1 MKTEKN
7 QINDNTSKPYNIVV
21 PFNIPGKPDIGLLDL
36 NKIFQVNLNYNF
48 DSLKILLEGL
58 INSYK
63 NTQEELE
70 NIRAYN
76 KVKDIKIKDLEQKM
90 LDLNILL
97 NKSLGNSEEVEKLKD
112 LKDKLVNKVEEE
124 VPIPI
129 KPHININNVNKDI
142 KEIKE
147 NKEISY
153 HTQNPS
159 QSHSLE
165 TDKLNNSS
173 PPKSLKKQSA
183 IKSPKKRKKIHAPIN
198 KDVKLDIQLGKDD
211 IINKIIKKVN
221 GYDLCI
227 NDLYEAVPQMQK
239 ETDNNIDIFKNFED
253 ELFEIDSRINSLFEE
268 NANIKKKFEET
279 EEKFKDINI
288 KLQDFNIIDIL
299 KGNAG
304 EGGDANI
311 TLNLIS
317 NLEKKFN
324 AKNKLLEEKIAKI
337 DSSCFKI
344 EKEGQNIKNS
354 QNLNKRQ
361 IDQLKKQV
369 EEINSR
375 EDNITRTIEQ
385 NNEDIN
391 DKVDTKVAY
400 LEKYTKDSMDNLNN
414 NFKQKFNTI
423 SENMTFDKG
432 SSKDLMNSIEFQNM
446 NSENINAIKHLK
458 EAIVETNKKIKVLLN
473 QNDLEQIR
481 ADISALKSGTS
492 NYVLIPDFKELKE
505 LSEENKKTMSKM
517 REELED
523 FLNAQSENSDI
534 VNVKRKLE
542 SVSNKVHD
550 IVENV
555 LNKKGDNK
563 NSKSNEND
571 KFKFIEFK
579 IFEEFKSHIAKEFN
593 NINDNFTNSRKLL
606 DELIDSVRNRTSF
619 KDLKV
624 LEDAMLSK
632 MEDLK
637 ISFSKRFAD
646 KNEVNRVMKYLDQQ
660 IKNIIQIYIKK
671 IEKGDNW
678 LLSKKPI
685 TNNLCA
691 SCESYIGDL
700 KDSNNNNIYIPW
712 NKYPV
717 KDPNDKLYR
726 MGDGYSKM
734 LQMIQIDENEK
745 KMNSNHMTKT
755 EFFSGLDMSDFS
767 GKKTNTINSMNK
779 TLQKSLPKLK
789 RKKMKKKFNTTDTE
803 NNNVNANDDS
813 DDGEDD
819 PKITKIFRVNKEQH

>member
-7 QINDNTSKPYNIVV
+7 KINDNASKPYNIVV

-70 NIRAYN
+70 NIRSYN
-76 KVKDIKIKDLEQKM
+76 KTKDTKIKDLEQKM

-97 NKSLGNSEEVEKLKD
+97 NKTIGNSEEVAKLKN
-112 LKDKLVNKVEEE
+112 LKDELKNKVEEE
-124 VPIPI
+124 EPIPI
-129 KPHININNVNKDI
+129 KTNININNIN
-142 KEIKE
+142 KE

-153 HTQNPS
+153 HTQS

-165 TDKLNNSS
+165 TDKLNKSS

-183 IKSPKKRKKIHAPIN
+183 IKNIKKRKKIHAPTN
-198 KDVKLDIQLGKDD
+198 KEIKLDIQLGNDD

-239 ETDNNIDIFKNFED
+239 ETDNNLDIFKNFED

-299 KGNAG
+299 KGNSG
-304 EGGDANI
+304 EGGDSNI

-361 IDQLKKQV
+361 IEQLKNQI

-375 EDNITRTIEQ
+375 EDNITKTIEQ

-400 LEKYTKDSMDNLNN
+400 LEKYTKDSLDNLNSN
-414 NFKQKFNTI
+414 LKQKFNTI
-423 SENMTFDKG
+423 NENITLDKG
-432 SSKDLMNSIEFQNM
+432 SSKDIINSIEFQNM
-446 NSENINAIKHLK
+446 NSENINAIKSLK
-458 EAIVETNKKIKVLLN
+458 EAIIEMKKNIKVLSN
-473 QNDLEQIR
+473 QNDIELIK
-481 ADISALKSGTS
+481 ADISALKSSTS
-492 NYVLIPDFKELKE
+492 NYVLIPDFREIKE
-505 LSEENKKTMSKM
+505 LSEENKKTISKM

-534 VNVKRKLE
+534 VNIKRKLE

-563 NSKSNEND
+563 NSKSNADD
-571 KFKFIEFK
+571 KYKFIEFK

-619 KDLKV
+619 KDLKA

-637 ISFSKRFAD
+637 ISFAKRFAD
-646 KNEVNRVMKYLDQQ
+646 KNEVNRVTKYLDQQ

-726 MGDGYSKM
+726 MGSGYSKM
-734 LQMIQIDENEK
+734 LQMLQIDENEK
-745 KMNSNHMTKT
+745 KMNPNHMTKT
-755 EFFSGLDMSDFS
+755 ELLSGIDMSEFS
-767 GKKTNTINSMNK
+767 AKKTNTINSMNK

-789 RKKMKKKFNTTDTE
+789 KKKMKKKFNMTDTE
-803 NNNVNANDDS
+803 NNNTNANEDS
-813 DDGEDD
+813 DEGEDD
-819 PKITKIFRVNKEQH
+819 PKITKIFRINKEQH